1 MNVTREFGEQIA
13 LQATY
18 KRKFSGLCM
27 ASADDYRLY
36 AEVCVALARKSSNP
50 GDKARLLQI
59 AQAWREL
66 AARRDASQNKSTAD
80 AAQSKSPGAAD

>member
-1 MNVTREFGEQIA
+1 VTTEFGEQTA
-13 LQATY
+13 LQAAY
-18 KRKFSGLCM
+18 KDKFSGLCM

-36 AEVCVALARKSSNP
+36 AEVSVALARKSSNP

-66 AARRDASQNKSTAD
+66 AEKRDASQSKSTGDAD
-80 AAQSKSPGAAD
+80 QSKSPGTD

>member
-1 MNVTREFGEQIA
+1 
-13 LQATY
+13 
-18 KRKFSGLCM
+18 M

-66 AARRDASQNKSTAD
+66 AEKRGTGQHNSTGDAN
-80 AAQSKSPGAAD
+80 QSKSPGTD